1 MTVIVRAIG
10 TGWTAGVLLLAA
22 GCGTGSSP
30 QAADSSQAR
39 TALQTAL
46 DAWKAGEKPEDLEKR
61 SPPLHIKDVDW
72 NGGFQL
78 VGYEANTDGKLVGYD
93 MNYPVNLEL
102 KSPKGDTVKKKAVY
116 TVTTKPELIVSR
128 QEG

>member
-1 MTVIVRAIG
+1 MTRIVRAIG
-10 TGWTAGVLLLAA
+10 TVWIGSMALLAS
-22 GCGTGSSP
+22 GCSTGPTP
-30 QAADSSQAR
+30 QAADSTQAR

-46 DAWKAGEKPEDLEKR
+46 DAWKAGEKPEDLAKR

-72 NGGFQL
+72 DGGFQL
-78 VGYEANTDGKLVGYD
+78 VGYEANAEGKLVGYD
-93 MNYPVNLEL
+93 MNYPVVLEL
-102 KSPKGDTVKKKAVY
+102 KGPKGDSVKKKAVY